1 MKALLKVKSINLSN
15 KSYCDIFS
23 TDQKSIDSIKKG
35 YSFSTFKS
43 LAQEMTISLKDLAK
57 VTGIASTTLH
67 RRENT
72 GKLDRRESERIYLIG
87 SLFDFAVKVLG
98 SVENAQDWFKTPQ
111 IALNNESPLL
121 HSETLPGADAVRDL
135 LFAMEYGVYV

>member
-1 MKALLKVKSINLSN
+1 MKAVLRIKTNNISN
-15 KSYCDIFS
+15 KSYFDIFG

-72 GKLDRRESERIYLIG
+72 GKLDTKESERIYLIG
-87 SLFDFAVKVLG
+87 SLFDLTVKVLG
-98 SVENAQDWFKTPQ
+98 SVEHAQDWFKTPQ

-135 LFAMEYGVYV
+135 LFAMEYGVYI